1 MLGLSVVLILLSL
14 LSIFVGLIS
23 GEKFLLVLGLAFFGL
38 LIVVRL
44 RFKVSFDEN
53 VLISTGFFTTKSLE
67 WPKIKKVI
75 RMWDYGYPKNRLY
88 GPFVYEFQSSTE
100 NMKINFKLFS
110 VECKSEIF
118 EKWKAL
124 TR

>member
-1 MLGLSVVLILLSL
+1 
-14 LSIFVGLIS
+14 
-23 GEKFLLVLGLAFFGL
+23 LLVLGLAFFGL